1 MGEGLRHFV
10 ERADSDALERE
21 AATWWETILKEGDR
35 LQEVL
40 NLCGANLGEGGGT
53 KGSHVILSNNLNLY
67 YQRSQGLHRSFL
79 DSVLVPPIGQG
90 VGEAETLLFLDGNHS
105 QVRIDRQ
112 PSTIKTIGCSRFP
125 L

>member
-40 NLCGANLGEGGGT
+40 NLCGASLGEGGT
-53 KGSHVILSNNLNLY
+53 NGSDVILWNNLNFY
-67 YQRSQGLHRSFL
+67 CQRSQDIHRSFL

-112 PSTIKTIGCSRFP
+112 PSTTKTNGCSRF
-125 L
+125 LL